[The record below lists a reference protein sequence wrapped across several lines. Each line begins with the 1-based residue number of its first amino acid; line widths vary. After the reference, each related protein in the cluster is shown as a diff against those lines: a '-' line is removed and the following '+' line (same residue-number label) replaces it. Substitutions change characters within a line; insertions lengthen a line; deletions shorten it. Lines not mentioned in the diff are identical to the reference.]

1 MEKREYSFEEIKAY
15 CTDYKKQHVSDDMQ
29 HQLYV
34 CLVLGIK
41 EKHIEQLGDEK
52 IPVEKREL
60 LKEALL
66 NDFPEEIYNSMLLS
80 EDVSSCRQIRETYLM
95 KKYAE
100 NNPAVKKAE
109 EQAEELHKIMDQ
121 YKYRME
127 SNEELAKAI
136 SASQSAVEKAYE
148 AQIKNLQDI
157 SAAVSEEKEKRIEEK
172 DKTIAKLESQILQL
186 EERHKE
192 EKAAL
197 RTDMNKLIVVKE
209 QTIEDMERQRQQA
222 EKEWQVKK
230 EELET
235 TVGNL
240 FEENMLLMRENN
252 QRITEFSQQAAV
264 ENPNSTEST
273 TELRSEEKRKGFFG
287 RMLSTTGMKKKS
299 ETADE
304 TAETKNRHTIEEK
317 KAMVDFIR
325 TSGFD
330 ADQNNFLIECFKKG
344 IPFERINQIAG
355 KNLTVE
361 QMNELLNFFNEGE

>member
-100 NNPAVKKAE
+100 NNPALKKAE
-109 EQAEELHKIMDQ
+109 EQVEEFHRLLDQ
-121 YKYRME
+121 YKYRVE

-136 SASQSAVEKAYE
+136 SVSQSAVEKAYE

-157 SAAVSEEKEKRIEEK
+157 SAAVSEEKEKRLEEK

-186 EERHKE
+186 EEKHKE
-192 EKAAL
+192 EQAAL
-197 RTDMNKLIVVKE
+197 RA
-209 QTIEDMERQRQQA
+209 DMERLIAEKTQIIEKMEAQRLQSENNQSITAHNQQA
-222 EKEWQVKK
+222 EPK
-230 EELET
+230 
-235 TVGNL
+235 
-240 FEENMLLMRENN
+240 
-252 QRITEFSQQAAV
+252 S
-264 ENPNSTEST
+264 PNSTES
-273 TELRSEEKRKGFFG
+273 LKEEG
-287 RMLSTTGMKKKS
+287 KKKFLGKKS
-299 ETADE
+299 SK
-304 TAETKNRHTIEEK
+304 KNRHTKEEK
-317 KAMVDFIR
+317 KAMVEFIR
-325 TSGFD
+325 TNGFNEE
-330 ADQNNFLIECFKKG
+330 QNNFLIACFKKG
-344 IPFERINQIAG
+344 VPFKRIQEIAG
-355 KNLTVE
+355 KNLNVE
-361 QMNELLNFFNEGE
+361 QMKNLLNFLNEGE

>member
-100 NNPAVKKAE
+100 NNPALKKAE
-109 EQAEELHKIMDQ
+109 EQVEEFHRLLDQ
-121 YKYRME
+121 YKYRVE

-136 SASQSAVEKAYE
+136 SVSQSAVEKAYE

-157 SAAVSEEKEKRIEEK
+157 SAAVSEEKEKRLAEK
-172 DKTIAKLESQILQL
+172 DKTIDKLEKQNLQL
-186 EERHKE
+186 EEKHKE

-197 RTDMNKLIVVKE
+197 REDMEQRIAEKV
-209 QTIEDMERQRQQA
+209 QTIEKMETQRQQL
-222 EKEWQVKK
+222 EKEWQEKK
-230 EELET
+230 EKLEDT
-235 TVGNL
+235 IGNL
-240 FEENMLLMRENN
+240 FEENMQLMKENGQN
-252 QRITEFSQQAAV
+252 ITEFSQKIAE
-264 ENPNSTEST
+264 ENPDSTEST
-273 TELRSEEKRKGFFG
+273 AEPKREEKQKGFFG
-287 RMLSTTGMKKKS
+287 RKWSVAGTKKKTEAVES
-299 ETADE
+299 
-304 TAETKNRHTIEEK
+304 KRNHTVEEK
-317 KAMVDFIR
+317 NAMVEFIR